1 MQIEIFEKTRE
12 PVEELLLW
20 TGKISPIENNRIPPY
35 LNQKAKSNFR
45 VFEEFLEIPD
55 GWEVKT
61 FLSAAATAIA
71 YTRLRELKVKPLSLK
86 KPKVN
91 LILNEK
97 DSDDHINF
105 SVSIEG
111 KEVTGKL
118 YKFLD
123 RQAGLP
129 IEVSYKGH
137 PGVDITHY
145 YNLENR
151 TMTSNG
157 EEFIYNLKKLIAI

>member
-1 MQIEIFEKTRE
+1 M
-12 PVEELLLW
+12 LW
-20 TGKISPIENNRIPPY
+20 TGDKSPINESAVPKY

-71 YTRLRELKVKPLSLK
+71 YTRLKELKEKSLSLE
-86 KPKVN
+86 KPKIN
-91 LILNEK
+91 LILNEN

-105 SVSIEG
+105 SVSIQG

-151 TMTSNG
+151 TMTGNG
-157 EEFIYNLKKLIAI
+157 KEFIDNLKKLIAI